1 MAIHL
6 NNESIW
12 FDQYKFMDAE
22 RDYYTKLAQRLLDG
36 DGVTTAAVTQR
47 AKSPLI
53 EQIANASPTETEMV
67 PSSRV
72 EPAPPSIVKSAP
84 AKEKVDTKVAAPAVA
99 KEVVMAAAPTVA
111 KEVAKAAP
119 KPILTPQKPSSPLFD
134 QISKARQQIHQS
146 LASPPKAGSGDGVGL
161 ADLTNR
167 MQKLELENAELKQV
181 TTDLKNM
188 VTKLSSRVE
197 QLEKKTVAPAAAAAP
212 VKAAPAA
219 APVKAAPPPA
229 KKEEEEE
236 DDDDDDIDMF
246 ASDDDEEVDEEA
258 EKLKQERLAAYAAKK
273 GKKPALIAKSSILL
287 DVKPWD
293 DETDMKEMERLVRT
307 IEMDGLLWGQGLLK
321 PIGYGIHKLTIN
333 CIVED
338 DKVSI
343 EELSEKI
350 EEFEDFVQSV
360 DVAAFNKI

>member
-1 MAIHL
+1 MAIYL

-22 RDYYTKLAQRLLDG
+22 RDYYTKLAQRLLGG

-53 EQIANASPTETEMV
+53 EQISN
-67 PSSRV
+67 
-72 EPAPPSIVKSAP
+72 
-84 AKEKVDTKVAAPAVA
+84 
-99 KEVVMAAAPTVA
+99 
-111 KEVAKAAP
+111 
-119 KPILTPQKPSSPLFD
+119 
-134 QISKARQQIHQS
+134 ARQQIHQS

-236 DDDDDDIDMF
+236 EDDDDIDMF
-246 ASDDDEEVDEEA
+246 GSDDDDEVDEEA

-273 GKKPALIAKSSILL
+273 EKKPALIAKSSILL

-293 DETDMKEMERLVRT
+293 DETDMKEMEKLVRT

>member
-1 MAIHL
+1 MAIYL

-22 RDYYTKLAQRLLDG
+22 RDYYTKLAQRLLGG

-53 EQIANASPTETEMV
+53 EQISNASPAEKEMV

-119 KPILTPQKPSSPLFD
+119 KPILTPQK
-134 QISKARQQIHQS
+134 QQIHQS

-219 APVKAAPPPA
+219 APVKVAPPPA

-236 DDDDDDIDMF
+236 DDDDFDMF
-246 ASDDDEEVDEEA
+246 GSDDDDEVDEEA

-293 DETDMKEMERLVRT
+293 DETDMKEMEKLVRT

>member
-1 MAIHL
+1 MAIYL

-22 RDYYTKLAQRLLDG
+22 RDYYTKLAQRLLGG

-53 EQIANASPTETEMV
+53 EQISN
-67 PSSRV
+67 
-72 EPAPPSIVKSAP
+72 
-84 AKEKVDTKVAAPAVA
+84 
-99 KEVVMAAAPTVA
+99 
-111 KEVAKAAP
+111 
-119 KPILTPQKPSSPLFD
+119 
-134 QISKARQQIHQS
+134 ARQQIHQS

-212 VKAAPAA
+212 VKAAPAV

-236 DDDDDDIDMF
+236 EDDDDIDMF
-246 ASDDDEEVDEEA
+246 GSDDDDEVDEEA

-293 DETDMKEMERLVRT
+293 DETDMKEMEKLVRT